1 MPDQVVAAPDAAAH
15 FMRTIKLRCNMLH
28 CSAMLIKD
36 MGNTM
41 IRFF

>member
-1 MPDQVVAAPDAAAH
+1 MCV
-15 FMRTIKLRCNMLH
+15 FKLRCNNAPRY
-28 CSAMLIKD
+28 AMLSKD